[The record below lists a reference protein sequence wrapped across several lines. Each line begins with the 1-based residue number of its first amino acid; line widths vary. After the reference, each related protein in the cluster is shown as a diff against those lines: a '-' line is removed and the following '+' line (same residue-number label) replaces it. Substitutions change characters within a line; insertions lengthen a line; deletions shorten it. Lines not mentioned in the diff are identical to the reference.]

1 MARNMLGVMKM
12 IKNMDLGLFIGQM
25 EEYIVAC
32 GRMGGNME
40 KENIWLQVEKN
51 AKAFGKMG
59 KECNGFDFLLIL
71 YF

>member
-1 MARNMLGVMKM
+1 MKM
-12 IKNMDLGLFIGQM
+12 IKNMVSEHFIGQM
-25 EEYIVAC
+25 EEYIVEC

-40 KENIWLQVEKN
+40 KENIRLQVEKN